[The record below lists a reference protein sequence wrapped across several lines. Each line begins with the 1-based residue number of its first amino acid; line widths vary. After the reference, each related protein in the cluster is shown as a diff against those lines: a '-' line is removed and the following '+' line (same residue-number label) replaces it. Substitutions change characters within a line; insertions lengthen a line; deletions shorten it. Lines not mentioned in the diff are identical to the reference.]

1 MEILNVVCNTIVLLS
16 GTLIAIKTIAE
27 MVGKPIKLI
36 KNKSNE
42 EFEEKVVE
50 IVEKILPQDLK
61 IHDLEVRDRYK
72 SDRQKY
78 LEDIKDEVL
87 TDISDQLIIIAE
99 LQDQIERIEIAQK
112 DVLREKIVCMYEL
125 NKEYR
130 KLKFFEKK
138 ALDQYYKDYKAM
150 NGNSYIELIYAR
162 MATWEVEP
170 DDYE

>member
-42 EFEEKVVE
+42 EFEEKVAE

-87 TDISDQLIIIAE
+87 TDISD
-99 LQDQIERIEIAQK
+99 
-112 DVLREKIVCMYEL
+112 
-125 NKEYR
+125 
-130 KLKFFEKK
+130 
-138 ALDQYYKDYKAM
+138 
-150 NGNSYIELIYAR
+150 
-162 MATWEVEP
+162 
-170 DDYE
+170 